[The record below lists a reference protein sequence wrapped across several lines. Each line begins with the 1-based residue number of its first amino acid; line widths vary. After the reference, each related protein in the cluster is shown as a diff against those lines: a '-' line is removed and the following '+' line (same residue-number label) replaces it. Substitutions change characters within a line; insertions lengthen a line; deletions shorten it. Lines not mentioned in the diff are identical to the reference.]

1 MLLPLTNERSTTSA
15 LTLLASVLIIAALST
30 SACGLAYIDV
40 QLSGP
45 VRLNEDWLELTPQVP
60 LTIARDTHEIA
71 LFPDPPIK
79 MVDDPTGKRSLIP
92 SDGRDATIEAELVGS
107 NGVTYHSQPGY
118 EQSMTGDLYVAQ
130 HSVAFKDLSG
140 DITYIKVR
148 IKSSVPY
155 PVKRILWR
163 NYYWGSVHK

>member
-1 MLLPLTNERSTTSA
+1 MLLPLTKKRSIAVA
-15 LTLLASVLIIAALST
+15 LLIGALGT

-45 VRLNEDWLELTPQVP
+45 ITLNQNWLELTPSKP

-71 LFPDPPIK
+71 LFPNPPIK
-79 MVDDPTGKRSLIP
+79 MVDGPPPKGGLIA
-92 SDGRDATIEAELVGS
+92 SDGRDAEIEAELVGS

-118 EQSMTGDLYVAQ
+118 EQSMTGDLYITR
-130 HSVAFKDLSG
+130 HSVDFKDLPG
-140 DITYIKVR
+140 DITYTKVR

-155 PVKRILWR
+155 PVKQILWR
-163 NYYWGSVHK
+163 NYYWGWVHK

>member
-1 MLLPLTNERSTTSA
+1 MLLSLTTKRFVA
-15 LTLLASVLIIAALST
+15 FAFFIAAVCG
-30 SACGLAYIDV
+30 SACGLAYLDV
-40 QLSGP
+40 KLSGP
-45 VRLNEDWLELTPQVP
+45 VTLNETWLEVTPSKP
-60 LTIARDTHEIA
+60 LAIARDTHEIA

-92 SDGRDATIEAELVGS
+92 ADGRDAAIEAELVGR
-107 NGVTYHSQPGY
+107 NGVTYPSQPGY

>member
-1 MLLPLTNERSTTSA
+1 MLLPLNNKRSTA
-15 LTLLASVLIIAALST
+15 GPLLASLLVIGALSA
-30 SACGLAYIDV
+30 SACGLAYVDV

-45 VRLNEDWLELTPQVP
+45 VTLNQNWLELTPQKP

-107 NGVTYHSQPGY
+107 NGVTYKSRPGY
-118 EQSMTGDLYVAQ
+118 GQSMTGDLYVTE
-130 HSVAFKDLSG
+130 HSVDFKDLPG
-140 DITYIKVR
+140 NITYTKVR

-155 PVKRILWR
+155 PVKEILWR
-163 NYYWGSVHK
+163 NYYWGWVHK